1 MGEAK
6 VSYFQNEICK
16 GNKEMMQEH
25 RALRKTK
32 QIHIQGLDTSPSC
45 GTSSVAL
52 ENIDNISKSPSL
64 LNETRL
70 NSL

>member
-1 MGEAK
+1 
-6 VSYFQNEICK
+6 
-16 GNKEMMQEH
+16 MMQEH